1 MPGSHI
7 HCLEATG
14 AFHLYNLKGG
24 GGSRLFPP
32 EHSLLLSPMNFEGL
46 SPSMVINSHVNCS
59 PINLN

>member
-1 MPGSHI
+1 MPGSHM

-14 AFHLYNLKGG
+14 TFHLYNLRGG
-24 GGSRLFPP
+24 GGLFPP

-59 PINLN
+59 LINLN